1 MDGNITDEWLEEIL
15 TILADYHGYDQIAVN
30 HVSGRGEEKH
40 IMMVSDFKELI
51 IAWRE
56 LNA

>member
-30 HVSGRGEEKH
+30 HVSGRGEGKH
-40 IMMVSDFKELI
+40 IMMVCYLEELI
-51 IAWRE
+51 TAWRE